1 MIGINTKKQVLP
13 FFMAGFML
21 ALTAISGAS
30 AQDRGDDAI
39 DTLTEAVA
47 IGVNTNP
54 ETGRVQSNRRATD
67 KELRQAR
74 GGYYPSIDLSADT
87 GVEASDNPS
96 TRGDLDGEDSEELF
110 RYQADLTLTQ
120 MLFDGFETKYEVKR
134 QKNRV
139 ASAAARLRETVE
151 LTGLDIVE
159 AYLEVMRQ
167 RELLKIARENVDEHR
182 KILSQIQQGE
192 AAGRST
198 QADVE
203 QARARLASAR
213 ANVAD
218 VREDLSTAEA
228 NFRREVGDAPGDL
241 RMPNIPGNQ
250 LAASVGQQ
258 VERTLSESP
267 TLDIREED
275 IDAARANWQKS
286 KESFYPEIDLQ
297 LNARDADNLGG
308 IEGSDQSASALV
320 TMNWNLYRGGADTA
334 RTDELV
340 YRLSQ
345 AKEER
350 AEEARRLARDV
361 RRTWAQMI
369 NAGERAQRFAEQAD
383 ANRKIVDAYFDQFQ
397 LDRRTLLDVLDAQN
411 ELFVSRSNTV
421 NNEVLRTFA
430 IYRLIA
436 LRGDLMSTLDI
447 PYPEETETAS
457 ANQ

>member
-1 MIGINTKKQVLP
+1 V
-13 FFMAGFML
+13 L
-21 ALTAISGAS
+21 ALVPFGR
-30 AQDRGDDAI
+30 AQAQNNQGDDAI
-39 DTLTEAVA
+39 DTLKEAVA

-54 ETGRVQSNRRATD
+54 ATGRVQNNRRATD

-87 GVEASDNPS
+87 GFEASDNPS
-96 TRGDLDGEDSEELF
+96 TRGDLDGEDSEEHF
-110 RYQADLTLTQ
+110 RYQAGLTLTQ
-120 MLFDGFETKYEVKR
+120 MLFDGFETRYEIQR

-139 ASAAARLRETVE
+139 ASAAARVEETVE

-167 RELLKIARENVDEHR
+167 RELLKIARENVQAHR
-182 KILSQIQQGE
+182 DILAQIEEGE

-198 QADVE
+198 RADVE

-218 VREDLSTAEA
+218 VREELNTAEA
-228 NFRREVGDAPGDL
+228 NFRQNVGDAPGDL
-241 RMPNIPGNQ
+241 RMPAVPVDKVAGNIQ
-250 LAASVGQQ
+250 QQ
-258 VERTLSESP
+258 VERTLAESP

-275 IDAARANWQKS
+275 IDAARANWEKS
-286 KESFYPEIDLQ
+286 KESFYPEVDLQ
-297 LNARDADNLGG
+297 LNASDAEDLGG
-308 IEGSDQSASALV
+308 VEGSDQSASALV

-345 AKEER
+345 TKEER

-361 RRTWAQMI
+361 RRTWGQMV

-383 ANRKIVDAYFDQFQ
+383 ANREVVGAYFDQFQ

-421 NNEVLRTFA
+421 NNEVLKTFA

-436 LRGDLMSTLDI
+436 LEGDLMSTLDI
-447 PYPEETETAS
+447 SYPEEAV
-457 ANQ
+457 AFNQ